1 MPAAY
6 SVTMFVFSKVYLH
19 LANPGFWVFGL
30 LLAGTVLLWTR
41 WRRAG
46 RWVVTATMA
55 FVALVT
61 VLPVG
66 AAMLAVLEDRFPVV
80 LEPEAPVHGIVV
92 LGGSVNQFITE
103 ARGQPALTE
112 RAERLTETVALAR
125 RFPEARIVFTGG
137 SASVTRPDVK
147 ETMVARMFFQGMG
160 VDPARLVLEEESRN
174 TFENAVFTRRLVDPK
189 PGERWLLV
197 TSADHM
203 PRSVGAFR
211 QAGWELVPY
220 PVDYRTAG
228 LGALRPGT
236 NMIAGLRWFADALR
250 EYMALAVYRVLGRT
264 DALFPGP
271 TPDPTR

>member
-1 MPAAY
+1 MA
-6 SVTMFVFSKVYLH
+6 MFVFSKIYLY
-19 LANPGFWVFGL
+19 LANPGFLVFGL
-30 LLAGTVLLWTR
+30 LLAGTALLWTR

-46 RWVVTATMA
+46 RWVVTATVA

-66 AAMLAVLEDRFPVV
+66 AAMLAVLEDRFPIL
-80 LEPEAPVHGIVV
+80 LEPEPPVHGIVV

-112 RAERLTETVALAR
+112 GAERLTEAVALAR
-125 RFPEARIVFTGG
+125 RFPEALIVFTGG
-137 SASVTRPDVK
+137 SGSVTRPDVK
-147 ETMVARMFFQGMG
+147 EAMVARMFFTGMG
-160 VDPARLVLEEESRN
+160 IDPARLVLEDGSRN

-211 QAGWELVPY
+211 KAGWEPVPY

-236 NMIAGLRWFADALR
+236 NMISGLGSFAHALR